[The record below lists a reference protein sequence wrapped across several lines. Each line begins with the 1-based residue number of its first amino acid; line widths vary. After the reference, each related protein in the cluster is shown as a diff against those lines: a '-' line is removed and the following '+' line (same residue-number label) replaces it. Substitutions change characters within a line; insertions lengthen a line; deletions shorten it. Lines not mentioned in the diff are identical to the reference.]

1 MKLKIYMM
9 HRSMNMINNV
19 NVQKNKTKDHE
30 LHQSMHY
37 TNDEHKKYSTQSV
50 KINHIYMATS

>member
-19 NVQKNKTKDHE
+19 NVQKNKRIMNYTSQCITQMMNTK
-30 LHQSMHY
+30 S
-37 TNDEHKKYSTQSV
+37 TVHKVSK
-50 KINHIYMATS
+50 